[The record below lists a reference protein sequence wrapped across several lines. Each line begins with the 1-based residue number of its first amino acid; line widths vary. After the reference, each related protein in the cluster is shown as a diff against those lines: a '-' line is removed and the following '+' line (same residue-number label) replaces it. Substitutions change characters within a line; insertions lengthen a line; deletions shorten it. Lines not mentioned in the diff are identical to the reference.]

1 MKRPPVPLHLPAGSS
16 ESSHASTPSRPVLL
30 INPNSGGG
38 RSLRAAVADR
48 ARERGVEVVVL
59 SNDQSLG
66 ETARAAAAGGADVLG
81 VAGGD
86 GSLAAVASVAI
97 EHGLPFVCVPA
108 GTRNHFALDVGVDRR
123 DVIGA
128 LDAFY
133 EGVERLVDAA
143 EVNGRTFLNNTSLG
157 IYGDAVRR
165 SAYRDAKLRTLLETA
180 DEVLAPGAEVPGLRL
195 VDDLGREH
203 RHLALVLVSNNPYAL
218 NSPPVH
224 GTRPGLDTGRLG
236 IVIVGVPGE
245 SPRLAARAW
254 TGTQVEVNADA
265 LVHAGV
271 DGEAVTLSPPLR
283 FTIRPRVLRVLISP
297 SHPGASI
304 LTSEGPRA
312 TWQDGRAR

>member
-1 MKRPPVPLHLPAGSS
+1 M
-16 ESSHASTPSRPVLL
+16 
-30 INPNSGGG
+30 
-38 RSLRAAVADR
+38 
-48 ARERGVEVVVL
+48 L

-218 NSPPVH
+218 NSPSCSRH
-224 GTRPGLDTGRLG
+224 
-236 IVIVGVPGE
+236 
-245 SPRLAARAW
+245 
-254 TGTQVEVNADA
+254 
-265 LVHAGV
+265 
-271 DGEAVTLSPPLR
+271 
-283 FTIRPRVLRVLISP
+283 
-297 SHPGASI
+297 
-304 LTSEGPRA
+304 TSRS
-312 TWQDGRAR
+312 

>member
-1 MKRPPVPLHLPAGSS
+1 MKRPPIPFHLPVESS
-16 ESSHASTPSRPVLL
+16 EPSHANSPSRPVLL
-30 INPNSGGG
+30 INANSGGG
-38 RSLRAAVADR
+38 KSLRAAVAER

-59 SNDQSLG
+59 SNGQSLR

-86 GSLAAVASVAI
+86 GSLAVVASVAI

-133 EGVERLVDAA
+133 EGVERLIDVA
-143 EVNGRTFLNNTSLG
+143 EVNGLMFLNNTSMG

-180 DEVLAPGAEVPGLRL
+180 DEALLPGAEVPGLRL
-195 VDDLGREH
+195 IDDLGRDH
-203 RHLALVLVSNNPYAL
+203 RHLGLVLVSNNPYAL
-218 NSPPVH
+218 KSPPVH

-236 IVIVGVPGE
+236 TIIVGVPGE
-245 SPRLAARAW
+245 SRVLWQGRGPRPTWRSALTRRCTPAW
-254 TGTQVEVNADA
+254 TVRQ
-265 LVHAGV
+265 
-271 DGEAVTLSPPLR
+271 
-283 FTIRPRVLRVLISP
+283 
-297 SHPGASI
+297 
-304 LTSEGPRA
+304 
-312 TWQDGRAR
+312 